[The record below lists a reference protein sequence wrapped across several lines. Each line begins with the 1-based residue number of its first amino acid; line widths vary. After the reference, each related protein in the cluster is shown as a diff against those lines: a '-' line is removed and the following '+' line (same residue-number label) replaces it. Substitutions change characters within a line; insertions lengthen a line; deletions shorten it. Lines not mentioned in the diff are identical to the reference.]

1 MHQRKSNQGEGEVIL
16 TETMESNRF
25 SVDPQRQAS
34 ISSESHCSI
43 DTTETVK
50 YKYDDQSM
58 CTPSLV
64 HLSPSTVEP
73 QHVDSCPE
81 HKSILPLTL
90 DHQRI
95 ASTLPQPMDI
105 ICGRGSRVS
114 SNPGNH
120 RFRIIVEQ
128 QKVEYQCAVRREEK
142 SRITMEVIHQL
153 TQGPRPSRCV

>member
-1 MHQRKSNQGEGEVIL
+1 
-16 TETMESNRF
+16 MESNRF
-25 SVDPQRQAS
+25 SVDPQRQPS
-34 ISSESHCSI
+34 ISSESHCSV
-43 DTTETVK
+43 ETMAHVK
-50 YKYDDQSM
+50 YNNDDQSM
-58 CTPSLV
+58 GTSSLV
-64 HLSPSTVEP
+64 HLSPSTVDP

-81 HKSILPLTL
+81 HHKSILPLTL

-95 ASTLPQPMDI
+95 ASTLPQPIDI

-128 QKVEYQCAVRREEK
+128 RKVEYQCAVRREEK